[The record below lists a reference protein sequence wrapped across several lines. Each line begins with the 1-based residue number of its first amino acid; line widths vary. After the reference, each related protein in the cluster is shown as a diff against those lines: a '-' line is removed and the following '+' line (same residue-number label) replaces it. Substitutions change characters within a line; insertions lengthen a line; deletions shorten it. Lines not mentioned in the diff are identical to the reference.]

1 MILIDGKKV
10 SAEVRNRLAEETKI
24 LKEKIGKEPGLASVL
39 VGDDPASAVYV
50 RNKNKTC
57 SELGFKSFEN
67 QLSSDT
73 TEEQLL
79 TMIDDLNCNPNVHG
93 ILVQLPLPDQID
105 SEKILQAIDPKKDVD
120 GFHPVNIGRMV
131 LGLPCFLPATPFGII
146 TLIENFNINTT
157 GKRCLIIGRSDIV
170 GTPMSILMSRNTKFA
185 NCTVTLAHSKTKN
198 LDFLTKNSD
207 IIIVALGKPKFLKK
221 EMIKEST
228 VIIDVGINRIQ
239 SNEKKSGWAL
249 VGDVD
254 FHFVKDKASHITPV
268 PGGVGPMTIV
278 SLLKNTLLSYKRVIY

>member
-24 LKEKIGKEPGLASVL
+24 LKEKTGKEPGLATVL

-57 SELGFKSFEN
+57 RELGFQSFEN

-105 SEKILQAIDPKKDVD
+105 SEKILQAINPKKDVD
-120 GFHPVNIGRMV
+120 GFHPVNVGKLV
-131 LGLPCFLPATPFGII
+131 VGNALLTPCTPTGII
-146 TLIENFNINTT
+146 ELLDHYVIEIAC
-157 GKRCLIIGRSDIV
+157 KHAVIIGRSNIV
-170 GTPMSILMSRNTKFA
+170 GKPVSMLLLQRNATITICHSR
-185 NCTVTLAHSKTKN
+185 TKN
-198 LDFLTKNSD
+198 LEGVTRGAD
-207 IIIVALGKPKFLKK
+207 ILIAAVGRPHFVT
-221 EMIKEST
+221 ESM
-228 VIIDVGINRIQ
+228 VSEGAAVIDVGINRVDGKLI
-239 SNEKKSGWAL
+239 
-249 VGDVD
+249 GDVE
-254 FHFVKDKASHITPV
+254 FEPVSKKASYITPV
-268 PGGVGPMTIV
+268 PGGVGPMTIA
-278 SLLKNTLLSYKRVIY
+278 LLMENTLKAFKDSIKENPNG